1 MPEHSHWK
9 PMTVSVALAVA
20 CGLFAPAT
28 LAADTSDSMARNV
41 LDTLTVEAQSD
52 DYDSNTDRPT
62 GWAASSSLGGSANTR
77 DDILTRDLT
86 DVTYSANNRVATG
99 VLDDP
104 YTGETISFVSTAAGG
119 NSNTVQIDHVVAY
132 GEAWESGLDEAD
144 EQTRIDYYNDPY
156 VLLAVKGAAN
166 SSKSDKDAAEWL
178 PSTYTSGYDDYDCW
192 YAARQI
198 GVKDKYSLSVD
209 GDEKAALEDV
219 LASCPTIT
227 IPTDGGAYWTYTTAD
242 TSTGSDDDAT
252 YSTDDLKNVVV
263 TVNGE
268 AVEFDPE
275 TGFAGELD
283 GLPTVESGIPDGW
296 DVMMTAMVGPQWSDE
311 DTGCAYTDNSSR
323 GTITFIAPDG
333 TEFSYGF
340 SVPGETIVYNC
351 DTNAGEDADS
361 DTDNT
366 DTDSA
371 YSTADLAG
379 MTIIVNGYDIG
390 FDPEVTGYR
399 IPADVFESLFDAVE
413 DSADPQSLLDVS
425 NLPEGWT
432 ANLEIGVVSGTDL
445 DGNETGTRRDV
456 IITFTA
462 PDGTEFVYRLDA
474 VESDE
479 DDDDDVAAG
488 TVTDTGS
495 DPDDTDVDTAADADD
510 DTDSDTGTATES
522 DGDDTVLAR
531 TGVSTPLPLL
541 IPIILMMAF
550 GVTPVRR
557 RHHV

>member
-28 LAADTSDSMARNV
+28 LAADTSDDMARNV

-52 DYDSNTDRPT
+52 DYDSSTDRPS

-86 DVTYSANNRVATG
+86 DVTYSSNNRVATG

-156 VLLAVKGAAN
+156 VLLAVKGSAN

-209 GDEKAALEDV
+209 GDEKAALEEV

-242 TSTGSDDDAT
+242 TNTGSDDDAG
-252 YSTDDLKNVVV
+252 S
-263 TVNGE
+263 G
-268 AVEFDPE
+268 A
-275 TGFAGELD
+275 D
-283 GLPTVESGIPDGW
+283 G
-296 DVMMTAMVGPQWSDE
+296 
-311 DTGCAYTDNSSR
+311 
-323 GTITFIAPDG
+323 
-333 TEFSYGF
+333 
-340 SVPGETIVYNC
+340 
-351 DTNAGEDADS
+351 
-361 DTDNT
+361 
-366 DTDSA
+366 TDSA

-379 MTIIVNGYDIG
+379 VTVSVNGYDIG
-390 FDPEVTGYR
+390 FDPDTVFY
-399 IPADVFESLFDAVE
+399 DVPSDLFESLFDAVE
-413 DSADPQSLLDVS
+413 DSADPQSLLNVS
-425 NLPEGWT
+425 NLPEGWAT
-432 ANLEIGVVSGTDL
+432 NLGIGVVSGTDL
-445 DGNETGTRRDV
+445 DGNSTGTRRDV

-462 PDGTEFVYRLDA
+462 PDGTEYKYRLNA
-474 VESDE
+474 MESDE
-479 DDDDDVAAG
+479 DDDVAAG

-495 DPDDTDVDTAADADD
+495 DPDDTDAGTAADDDD
-510 DTDSDTGTATES
+510 DTDSDTGTAAES